1 MSGLVVDVTE
11 LIARPGVPAGGRKV
25 IRRDVVLPGL
35 RGALGWLDE
44 ADVVGLDLVA
54 DGVTDG
60 IVVSGTLSGTMHLSC
75 SRCLV
80 SYDQAFRQPVD
91 EWFGFAGGGVDG
103 GDEGYVVRSD
113 RIDLEPLVRD
123 VIVLGIPT
131 RPLHDEACRGLCPTC
146 GADRN
151 VVDCGHDQKLE
162 DLRWAPLDA
171 LRALGEP
178 GMERS
183 P

>member
-1 MSGLVVDVTE
+1 MSGLVVDVSE

-25 IRRDVVLPGL
+25 IRRGVALPGL
-35 RGALGWLDE
+35 RGALGWLGE
-44 ADVVGLDLVA
+44 SDVVELDLVA

-60 IVVSGTLSGTMHLSC
+60 IVVGGTLSGTMHLSC

-80 SYDQAFRQPVD
+80 TFDQAFRQPVD
-91 EWFGFAGGGVDG
+91 EWFGFAGSGNDG
-103 GDEGYVVRSD
+103 EDEGYEVRDD

-123 VIVLGIPT
+123 VIVLAIPT
-131 RPLHDEACRGLCPTC
+131 RPLHDEACQGLCPTC
-146 GADRN
+146 GGDRN
-151 VVDCGHDQKLE
+151 VVDCGHSQKLE

-171 LRALGEP
+171 LRALGEL

-183 P
+183 S